1 MFFRIEWRDGNAF
14 DKGSKARVGQS
25 IDGFSVA
32 QEGAVVPESAD
43 SLFSI
48 SLLFAFSF
56 LLPFPLG
63 FAVFVVFL
71 ISCFRFIL

>member
-1 MFFRIEWRDGNAF
+1 MFFRIEWRDGNAS
-14 DKGSKARVGQS
+14 DKGPRPGLGSQLP
-25 IDGFSVA
+25 DGFSVA
-32 QEGAVVPESAD
+32 QEGTVVPESAD

-48 SLLFAFSF
+48 SLLFSF

>member
-48 SLLFAFSF
+48 SLLFAFFFSPSISF
-56 LLPFPLG
+56 G
-63 FAVFVVFL
+63 FC
-71 ISCFRFIL
+71 CFCCFFNFSF